1 MKDIPMAKKPL
12 DVERVKTILLF
23 VSVIIMMTWFA
34 MTVWDDLFH
43 KDDDTIRQEQERE
56 ARRLQRME
64 MIKDM
69 K

>member
-1 MKDIPMAKKPL
+1 MAKKPV

-23 VSVIIMMTWFA
+23 VSVIIMMAWFT

-43 KDDDTIRQEQERE
+43 KDVQTIKQEQERE
-56 ARRLQRME
+56 ARRLERME